1 MKIAVVTGAS
11 SGFGRI
17 FVSELQKC
25 CKTLDEIWVVAR
37 RKERLVE
44 LAEKASIPIRVFGA
58 DLSKKN
64 WDREFAE
71 ALKSENPTVRILI
84 NCAGY
89 GKTGHCRELGVD
101 EQLGMI
107 DVNCRAL
114 TKMTLL
120 CLPYLGSH
128 GRIIQVS
135 SAAACAPQ
143 PGFAVY
149 AASKAYVL
157 SFSRALREEVAP
169 KGISVTTVCPG
180 PSETEFFLRA
190 GQGIDG
196 IKKQTAIAPEQI
208 VRQALEDAR
217 KRRDVSVCGIPM
229 KGARIACKLLPHS
242 VITKVM
248 ARF

>member
-1 MKIAVVTGAS
+1 
-11 SGFGRI
+11 
-17 FVSELQKC
+17 
-25 CKTLDEIWVVAR
+25 
-37 RKERLVE
+37 
-44 LAEKASIPIRVFGA
+44 
-58 DLSKKN
+58 
-64 WDREFAE
+64 
-71 ALKSENPTVRILI
+71 
-84 NCAGY
+84 
-89 GKTGHCRELGVD
+89 
-101 EQLGMI
+101 
-107 DVNCRAL
+107 
-114 TKMTLL
+114 MTLL
-120 CLPYLGSH
+120 CLLYLGSH

-135 SAAACAPQ
+135 SAAAFAPQ

>member
-135 SAAACAPQ
+135 SAAAFAPQ

-157 SFSRALREEVAP
+157 SFSRALRKEVAP

>member
-135 SAAACAPQ
+135 SAAAFAPQ

>member
-120 CLPYLGSH
+120 CLLYLGSH

-135 SAAACAPQ
+135 SAAAFAPQ

>member
-25 CKTLDEIWVVAR
+25 CKSLDEIWVVAR
-37 RKERLVE
+37 RKERLME

-135 SAAACAPQ
+135 SAAAFAPQ

>member
-17 FVSELQKC
+17 FVSELQRC
-25 CKTLDEIWVVAR
+25 CKTLDEIWVIAR
-37 RKERLVE
+37 RKDRLME
-44 LAEKASIPIRVFGA
+44 LAAKVSVPIRVFET

-64 WDREFAE
+64 WDRELSDT
-71 ALKSENPTVRILI
+71 LKEQHPSIRILI

-89 GKTGHCRELGVD
+89 GKTGRCKNLD
-101 EQLGMI
+101 INEQLGMI

-120 CLPYLGSH
+120 CLPYIGSH
-128 GRIIQVS
+128 GRIIQIA
-135 SAAACAPQ
+135 SAAAFAPQ

-157 SFSRALREEVAP
+157 SFSRALREELLS
-169 KGISVTTVCPG
+169 KNISVTAVCPG

-190 GQGIDG
+190 GSGIDG
-196 IKKQTAIAPEQI
+196 IKKRTAIAPEQI
-208 VRQALEDAR
+208 VRQALKDAG
-217 KRRDVSVCGIPM
+217 KRRDISVCGMPM
-229 KGARIACKLLPHS
+229 KAARIVCKILPHR
-242 VITKVM
+242 IIAKVM
-248 ARF
+248 AQF

>member
-37 RKERLVE
+37 RKERLME

-135 SAAACAPQ
+135 SAAAFAPQ

>member
-37 RKERLVE
+37 RKERLME
-44 LAEKASIPIRVFGA
+44 LAEKASIPIRVFEA
-58 DLSKKN
+58 DLSKKS

-71 ALKSENPTVRILI
+71 SLRSENPTVRILI

-89 GKTGHCRELGVD
+89 GKIGNCGELGVD

-120 CLPYLGSH
+120 CMPYLGSY

-135 SAAACAPQ
+135 SAAAFAPQ

-169 KGISVTTVCPG
+169 KGISVTAVCPG
-180 PSETEFFLRA
+180 PAETEFFLRA
-190 GQGIDG
+190 GKGIDG
-196 IKKQTAIAPEQI
+196 IKKRTAIAPERI

-217 KRRDVSVCGIPM
+217 KRRDVSVCGMPM

>member
-25 CKTLDEIWVVAR
+25 CKTLDEIWVVGR
-37 RKERLVE
+37 RKERLME

-135 SAAACAPQ
+135 SAAAFAPQ

>member
-135 SAAACAPQ
+135 SAAAFAPQ

-208 VRQALEDAR
+208 VIQALEDAR

>member
-37 RKERLVE
+37 RKERLME

-71 ALKSENPTVRILI
+71 ALKSANPTVRILI

-135 SAAACAPQ
+135 SAAAFAPQ

>member
-37 RKERLVE
+37 RKERLME

-120 CLPYLGSH
+120 CLLYLGSH

-135 SAAACAPQ
+135 SAAAFAPQ

>member
-37 RKERLVE
+37 RKERLME

-135 SAAACAPQ
+135 SAAAFAPQ

-190 GQGIDG
+190 
-196 IKKQTAIAPEQI
+196 
-208 VRQALEDAR
+208 AR
-217 KRRDVSVCGIPM
+217 GLM
-229 KGARIACKLLPHS
+229 E
-242 VITKVM
+242 
-248 ARF
+248 

>member
-37 RKERLVE
+37 RKERLME

-135 SAAACAPQ
+135 SAAAFAPQ

-196 IKKQTAIAPEQI
+196 IKKQTAIVPEQI

>member
-1 MKIAVVTGAS
+1 MQGEKNAWWN
-11 SGFGRI
+11 
-17 FVSELQKC
+17 LQKKHRFRYEC
-25 CKTLDEIWVVAR
+25 
-37 RKERLVE
+37 
-44 LAEKASIPIRVFGA
+44 FGA

-135 SAAACAPQ
+135 SAAAFAPQ

-149 AASKAYVL
+149 AAKVKLMYSAFPERFGKNGAKGDFCHNSL
-157 SFSRALREEVAP
+157 SR
-169 KGISVTTVCPG
+169 TVG
-180 PSETEFFLRA
+180 NGVFLRA

>member
-89 GKTGHCRELGVD
+89 GKTGHCWELGVD

-135 SAAACAPQ
+135 SAAAFAPQ

-190 GQGIDG
+190 GQWIDG